1 MKVKHRSE
9 TQIGQLVKV
18 LRGRDAEAIYVIIRV
33 LDDRFVEIADGNK
46 RKFDQPKRKNVQ
58 HLELLPMINSEVVH
72 SLQESGKVT
81 NAKLRH
87 AVLVYQKFVNSIA
100 EEKGD

>member
-1 MKVKHRSE
+1 MKHRSE
-9 TQIGQLVKV
+9 TQMGQLVKV
-18 LRGRDAEAIYVIIRV
+18 LKGRDAEAIYVIIRV

-72 SLQESGKVT
+72 SLQDSGKVT

-87 AVLVYQKFVNSIA
+87 AVLAYQKFVNSIA